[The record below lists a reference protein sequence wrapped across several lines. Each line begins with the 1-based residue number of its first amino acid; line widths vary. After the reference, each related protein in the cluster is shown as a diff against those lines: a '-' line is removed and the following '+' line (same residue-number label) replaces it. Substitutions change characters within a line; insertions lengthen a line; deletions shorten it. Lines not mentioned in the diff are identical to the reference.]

1 MDYMLDVIIS
11 KKDLNTAG
19 LIEVCKEWGGK
30 KYYSSPAEFVTD
42 SGINFV
48 EVEDISYYKEVLGTR
63 VGKDLIPLHLTSGIF
78 HDLEYSVNT
87 GSENLKENDLLVFL
101 KNLSRLTVFYI
112 LFVREDEAIKE
123 KYSVTTANEIESIV
137 LKSINWTNPK
147 DVMIYK
153 KM

>member
-1 MDYMLDVIIS
+1 M
-11 KKDLNTAG
+11 
-19 LIEVCKEWGGK
+19 
-30 KYYSSPAEFVTD
+30 
-42 SGINFV
+42 
-48 EVEDISYYKEVLGTR
+48 
-63 VGKDLIPLHLTSGIF
+63 HLTSGIF